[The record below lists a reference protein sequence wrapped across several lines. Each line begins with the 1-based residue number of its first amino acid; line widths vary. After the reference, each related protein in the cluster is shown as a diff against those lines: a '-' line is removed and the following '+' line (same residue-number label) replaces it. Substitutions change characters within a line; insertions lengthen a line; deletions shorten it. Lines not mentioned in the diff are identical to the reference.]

1 MSQDP
6 LEILWDGLLSRDEKR
21 ITYVFQLLDKPSQLE
36 VINHLNRMVSEEGWH
51 PEQVLSAQ
59 AALNTIESA
68 RVKRN

>member
-21 ITYVFQLLDKPSQLE
+21 IIAVFQFLDKSSQLE
-36 VINHLNRMVSEEGWH
+36 VVTHLNRMVSEEGWH

-59 AALNTIESA
+59 AALNAITSA
-68 RVKRN
+68 KVKEE

>member
-21 ITYVFQLLDKPSQLE
+21 IIAVFQFLDKSSQLE
-36 VINHLNRMVSEEGWH
+36 VVTHLNRMVSEEGWH

-59 AALNTIESA
+59 AALNTITSA
-68 RVKRN
+68 KVKEE